1 MTSGMNFAGDAA
13 VQPLMRIVTRKLP
26 RLERAKFATHLR
38 ALGAEDRR
46 LRFGLALPD
55 TAVDDYVARIDFARD
70 AVFGVFDES
79 LHLAGAAHLARADAH
94 AELGVSVLPGLR
106 GRGIGAA
113 LLARAHVHARNW
125 GIGTLFMHCLA
136 ENDAMLHL
144 ARKQNMRIVAESG
157 EADARLELP
166 PASPASIAQALF
178 DERLGLFDYALK
190 SQFDTARRLIL
201 AGVLTV
207 PPLPHGK

>member
-1 MTSGMNFAGDAA
+1 
-13 VQPLMRIVTRKLP
+13 MRIVTRELP

-38 ALGAEDRR
+38 ALDSEDRR

-55 TAVDDYVARIDFARD
+55 AAIDEYVARIDFGRD
-70 AVFGVFDES
+70 AAFGVFDDA
-79 LHLAGAAHLARADAH
+79 LHLIGAAHLARADAH
-94 AELGVSVLPGLR
+94 AELGVSVLPAHR

-113 LLARAHVHARNW
+113 LLARAHGHARNW
-125 GIGTLFMHCLA
+125 GIGVLFMHCLT
-136 ENDAMLHL
+136 ENAAMMHL

-178 DERLGLFDYALK
+178 EERVGLFDYALK
-190 SQFDTARRLIL
+190 SQFHTAQRLMR

-207 PPLPHGK
+207 PPRRR